1 MKKIKNIIL
10 VLILTSFF
18 VTGKGFSQELITS
31 GSPYS
36 VFGIGDQT
44 YFTSVRTFSMGI
56 QGIALFG
63 NYINTL
69 NPATLTKMRSTLIS
83 VTGNYGFLK
92 SANSISENNISGG
105 NFLGFNIGIPFDQT
119 RGWVLSLG
127 FNPQSLMNYKVKVIG
142 NTGYQQFN
150 QFYTGKGGLSRINIG
165 MSYNLL
171 GMISMGFEY
180 DYSFGELKQQNF
192 INFNNA
198 GYTNTNI
205 KSEID
210 FRKSFLKGGMI
221 FEMGKI
227 FRSFTL
233 RDLNLGF
240 VFQSGINLNATQDG
254 IFGTSLGADTINLN
268 NGTLNVP
275 DQYGIGLTNTF
286 NNKYL
291 VSADV
296 LYQDWSKYTEFGVTY
311 PQLKESYRAGLGLEI
326 LPTENKPG
334 FFQTMTYRIGGFYE
348 NGNIKISGQD
358 INSYGFRAGVNIPL
372 SNFNSIDLGVNY
384 SVRGTDENNLI
395 QDEYLN
401 FTMGVNFGE
410 LWFIRPKEEDQ

>member
-1 MKKIKNIIL
+1 MKKIKKIIL
-10 VLILTSFF
+10 VLILTAILGSG
-18 VTGKGFSQELITS
+18 TGYSQEILTS

-36 VFGIGDQT
+36 VFGIGDQN

-56 QGIALFG
+56 QGISLFG
-63 NYINTL
+63 NYVNTL
-69 NPATLTKMRSTLIS
+69 NPATLTQMRSTLIT

-92 SANSISENNISGG
+92 SSNNISENQNSGG

-119 RGWVLSLG
+119 NGWVMALG
-127 FNPQSLMNYKVKVIG
+127 FNSESLMNYRVKVEG

-150 QFYTGKGGLSRINIG
+150 QFYAGKGGLSRINAG
-165 MSYNLL
+165 MSYNILR
-171 GMISMGFEY
+171 MISIGLEY

-192 INFNNA
+192 INFNNSS
-198 GYTNTNI
+198 YTNTNV

-210 FRKSFLKGGMI
+210 FRKSFLKGGII
-221 FEMGKI
+221 FEVGKI

-233 RDLNLGF
+233 KDLDLGF
-240 VFQSGINLNATQDG
+240 VFQSGINLSSTQDG
-254 IFGTSLGADTINLN
+254 IFGNALGADTVLLN
-268 NGTLNVP
+268 SGTLNVP
-275 DQYGIGLTNTF
+275 DQFGLGLTNIF

-296 LYQDWSKYTEFGVTY
+296 LYQDWSKYTEFGQTV
-311 PQLKESYRAGLGLEI
+311 PQLKKSYRAGLGIEI
-326 LPTENKPG
+326 LPTPNKPG
-334 FFQTMTYRIGGFYE
+334 FFQKMTYRLGGFYE
-348 NGNIKISGQD
+348 NGKIQLSGQD
-358 INSYGFRAGVNIPL
+358 INAYGFRAGVNIPL

-384 SVRGTDENNLI
+384 SIRGTNENNLI
-395 QDEYLN
+395 QDQFLN

>member
-1 MKKIKNIIL
+1 MKKIKKIIL
-10 VLILTSFF
+10 ILILSASFGAG
-18 VTGKGFSQELITS
+18 TGFSQELITS

-36 VFGIGDQT
+36 LFGIGDQT
-44 YFTSVRTFSMGI
+44 NFTSVRTFSMGI
-56 QGIALFG
+56 QGISLFG

-69 NPATLTKMRSTLIS
+69 NPATLTMMRSTLIS
-83 VTGNYGFLK
+83 VTGNYGFLT
-92 SANSISENNISGG
+92 SSNNNSENNISGG

-127 FNPQSLMNYKVKVIG
+127 FNPQSLMNYRVKVLG

-150 QFYTGKGGLSRINIG
+150 QFYSGKGGLSRINIG
-165 MSYNLL
+165 MSYNVLR
-171 GMISMGFEY
+171 MISVGLEY

-210 FRKSFLKGGMI
+210 FKKSFLKGGMI
-221 FEMGKI
+221 FEIGKI

-233 RDLNLGF
+233 RDFTLGV
-240 VFQSGINLNATQDG
+240 VFQSGINLNSSQDG
-254 IFGTSLGADTINLN
+254 IYGSSLGSDTIRIN
-268 NGTLNVP
+268 NGTLDVP
-275 DQYGIGLTNTF
+275 DQFGLGITNTF

-296 LYQDWSKYTEFGVTY
+296 LYQDWSKYTEFGVGVS
-311 PQLKESYRAGLGLEI
+311 QLKESYRAGLGIEI
-326 LPTENKPG
+326 MPTPNKPG
-334 FFQTMTYRIGGFYE
+334 FFQKMTYRLGGFYE
-348 NGNIKISGQD
+348 NGNIELSGQS
-358 INSYGFRAGVNIPL
+358 INSYGFRAGVGIPL
-372 SNFNSIDLGVNY
+372 SNFNSLDLGVNY
-384 SVRGTDENNLI
+384 SIRGTNENNLI
-395 QDEYLN
+395 QDQYLN